1 MHHHFDAPPFL
12 FVLTT
17 NRTNATN
24 RMTCGV
30 RCNGMARSN
39 TNNAVNIRDALM
51 QKQQTNNV
59 IATEWHGV
67 TRTTSVNI
75 RDAPMQKQQIH
86 GLKAQKLIAQ
96 GITLGWM
103 RGGNCVL

>member
-1 MHHHFDAPPFL
+1 
-12 FVLTT
+12 
-17 NRTNATN
+17 
-24 RMTCGV
+24 
-30 RCNGMARSN
+30 MARSN

-59 IATEWHGV
+59 IATEWHGVTRTTSVNIRETLMQKQQTNIIIATEWHGV

>member
-1 MHHHFDAPPFL
+1 MTR
-12 FVLTT
+12 TT
-17 NRTNATN
+17 
-24 RMTCGV
+24 
-30 RCNGMARSN
+30 S
-39 TNNAVNIRDALM
+39 VNIRDTPM
-51 QKQQTNNV
+51 QKTTNK
-59 IATEWHGV
+59 IIRATEGHGM
-67 TRTTSVNI
+67 TQTTSVNI